1 MNKVSKRY
9 IKDIRL
15 FLKLYGK
22 TERTFLR
29 KMKERIQYY
38 QTEHEGCSYEDLV
51 EEFGTPPEVAAA
63 YLNESDEK
71 ILYKRMRIRTWLKAV
86 VAVLLALLLSYTI
99 WDQCLLY
106 AGHVASRNSDTGK
119 EYIYYEKFEEDK

>member
-1 MNKVSKRY
+1 MEKQ
-9 IKDIRL
+9 
-15 FLKLYGK
+15 
-22 TERTFLR
+22 
-29 KMKERIQYY
+29 KERIQYY

-106 AGHVASRNSDTGK
+106 AGHVASQNSDTGK

>member
-29 KMKERIQYY
+29 KMKVLE
-38 QTEHEGCSYEDLV
+38 T
-51 EEFGTPPEVAAA
+51 
-63 YLNESDEK
+63 LNS
-71 ILYKRMRIRTWLKAV
+71 
-86 VAVLLALLLSYTI
+86 S
-99 WDQCLLY
+99 
-106 AGHVASRNSDTGK
+106 
-119 EYIYYEKFEEDK
+119 

>member
-38 QTEHEGCSYEDLV
+38 QMEHEGCSYEDLV

-63 YLNESDEK
+63 YLNESDETFCFS
-71 ILYKRMRIRTWLKAV
+71 LQSFL
-86 VAVLLALLLSYTI
+86 
-99 WDQCLLY
+99 
-106 AGHVASRNSDTGK
+106 
-119 EYIYYEKFEEDK
+119 